1 LIAFHD
7 LKGRRRRKYLSWH
20 FCHSQSIPSSSSS
33 SSSSPF
39 TLSEL
44 NTDTVQAFM
53 SEEAKW
59 FTSPA
64 ASAICPT
71 FPDCGFRQPD
81 SGVIL
86 CCLDC
91 FLGNGALYRFE
102 YGVPPSVFL
111 AKLRG
116 GTCTT
121 AESDPPDSVIDR
133 AMHLL
138 HNGFGSYDVFEN
150 NREDF
155 VLYCK
160 TGLLL
165 LEEPGVGR
173 SGQAASF
180 LGVPLAALFWTPFKL
195 LAAGPVGMAAVTA
208 GAYCSGGYI
217 TDIGVRKDVMKVAV
231 DDLAATMGCRSSNE
245 RLVGNVSGGSGNVP
259 SIEEEERGR

>member
-1 LIAFHD
+1 
-7 LKGRRRRKYLSWH
+7 
-20 FCHSQSIPSSSSS
+20 
-33 SSSSPF
+33 
-39 TLSEL
+39 
-44 NTDTVQAFM
+44 M

-86 CCLDC
+86 CFLDC

-111 AKLRG
+111 AN
-116 GTCTT
+116 
-121 AESDPPDSVIDR
+121 DSVIDR

-138 HNGFGSYDVFEN
+138 HDGFGSYDVFEN
-150 NREDF
+150 NCEDF
-155 VLYCK
+155 ALYCK

-180 LGVPLAALFWTPFKL
+180 LGVPLAALFSTPFKL

-208 GAYCSGGYI
+208 GAYCAGRYI